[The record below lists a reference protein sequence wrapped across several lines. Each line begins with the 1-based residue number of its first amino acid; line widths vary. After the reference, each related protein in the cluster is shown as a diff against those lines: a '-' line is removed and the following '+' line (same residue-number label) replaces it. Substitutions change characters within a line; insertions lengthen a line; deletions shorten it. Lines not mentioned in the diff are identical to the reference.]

1 MALWQVEYTR
11 DGESMEM
18 IYEGGHDL
26 PDLETVHE
34 SLVDNCQIPN
44 NGYKNLAE
52 ILEKHS
58 VKVIHVREYLEP

>member
-1 MALWQVEYTR
+1 MK
-11 DGESMEM
+11 
-18 IYEGGHDL
+18 
-26 PDLETVHE
+26 